1 MSIIFDDEMPFD
13 NREEAGM
20 RLAAEIKNKRIKAD
34 FVIALPR
41 GGVPVGN
48 VIAKELNIPLRLY
61 FVRKI
66 GHPANEEYAIGAIS
80 EHGKIISDKEQVSEK
95 YLQEKISA
103 AKSRIDE
110 MKKKFGHEYKATEL
124 KNKVV
129 ILIDDGIATGTC
141 LKLAAKE
148 MRSYGVKQI
157 IIATPVCPSNTVQ
170 AMREISDRFICIL
183 QPIHFIGIGGYYKD
197 FKQLNDNEVGIM
209 LSQKANE
216 NSSLL

>member
-1 MSIIFDDEMPFD
+1 MDNGTSPVFDDEIPFE

-20 RLAAEIKNKRIKAD
+20 RLAAEINHKKIKAD

-48 VIAKELNIPLRLY
+48 MIAKELNIPLRLC

-66 GHPANEEYAIGAIS
+66 GHPANEEYAIGAVS
-80 EHGKIISDKEQVSEK
+80 EYDKIISEKEQVSEK
-95 YLQEKISA
+95 YLQEKISTA
-103 AKSRIDE
+103 QLRIKE
-110 MKKKFGHEYKATEL
+110 MKKKFGHEYNETEL

-129 ILIDDGIATGTC
+129 ILVDDGVATGSC

-148 MRSYGVKQI
+148 MRSYAVKQI

-170 AMREISDRFICIL
+170 AMREISDHFICL
-183 QPIHFIGIGGYYKD
+183 VQPIHFIGIGGYYND
-197 FKQLNDNEVGIM
+197 FKQLSDNEVAAM
-209 LSQKANE
+209 LS
-216 NSSLL
+216 

>member
-1 MSIIFDDEMPFD
+1 MDNEISLVSDDEMPFD

-20 RLAAEIKNKRIKAD
+20 QLAAEIKHKKIKAD
-34 FVIALPR
+34 FIIALPR

-48 VIAKELNIPLRLY
+48 VIAKELNIPLRLC

-66 GHPANEEYAIGAIS
+66 GHPANEEYAIGAVS
-80 EHGKIISDKEQVSEK
+80 EHDELISDKEQVSEK
-95 YLQEKISA
+95 YVQEKISA

-110 MKKKFGHEYKATEL
+110 MKKKFGHEYKPTEL
-124 KNKVV
+124 KHKVV
-129 ILIDDGIATGTC
+129 ILVDDGVATGAC

-148 MRSYGVKQI
+148 MRSVGVEQI

-170 AMREISDRFICIL
+170 AMREISDHFICIL

-197 FKQLNDNEVGIM
+197 FKQLNDNAVERM
-209 LSQKANE
+209 LS
-216 NSSLL
+216 

>member
-1 MSIIFDDEMPFD
+1 MGNGTSPVFDDEKPFD

-20 RLAAEIKNKRIKAD
+20 RLAAEIKHKKIKAD

-48 VIAKELNIPLRLY
+48 MIAKELNIPLRLC

-66 GHPANEEYAIGAIS
+66 GHPANEEYAIGAVSEYDEIIS
-80 EHGKIISDKEQVSEK
+80 EKEQVSEK
-95 YLQEKISA
+95 YLQEKISTA
-103 AKSRIDE
+103 QLRIKE
-110 MKKKFGHEYKATEL
+110 MKKKFGHEYKETEL

-129 ILIDDGIATGTC
+129 VLVDDGVATGSC

-148 MRSYGVKQI
+148 MRSYAVKQI

-170 AMREISDRFICIL
+170 AMREISDHFICIV
-183 QPIHFIGIGGYYKD
+183 QPIHFIGIGGYYND
-197 FKQLNDNEVGIM
+197 FKQLSDNEVAAM
-209 LSQKANE
+209 LS
-216 NSSLL
+216 

>member
-1 MSIIFDDEMPFD
+1 MGNGTSPVFDDEKPFD

-20 RLAAEIKNKRIKAD
+20 RLAAEIKHKKIKAD

-48 VIAKELNIPLRLY
+48 MIAKELNIPLRLC

-66 GHPANEEYAIGAIS
+66 GHPANEEYAIGAVSEYDEIIS
-80 EHGKIISDKEQVSEK
+80 EKEQVSEK
-95 YLQEKISA
+95 YLQEKISTA
-103 AKSRIDE
+103 QLRIKE
-110 MKKKFGHEYKATEL
+110 MKKKFGHEYKETEL

-129 ILIDDGIATGTC
+129 ILVDDGVATGSC

-148 MRSYGVKQI
+148 MRSYAVKQI

-170 AMREISDRFICIL
+170 AMREISDHFICIV
-183 QPIHFIGIGGYYKD
+183 QPIHFIGIGGYYND
-197 FKQLNDNEVGIM
+197 FKQLSDNEVAAM
-209 LSQKANE
+209 LS
-216 NSSLL
+216 